1 MTSSK
6 LESFWQKLNKG
17 PSILFLGQRHLWIE
31 TQSDPLLAQIT
42 NRFGGGDDTA
52 DYAQILRSSAY
63 LDSDAA
69 LAWMSERARVLSTSA
84 WLSRVADFAWNGVM
98 SSAIDTIWMSAFR
111 NEWRDVAPI
120 YSDEYYPRNPRSRRE
135 LNCTYLFG
143 SMNQVERD
151 NQPPLQRLEFLRR
164 QQVAR
169 NLAQR
174 IPDMVTPLGILAI
187 DAYDSDTDWFSISDF
202 YAVLSNL
209 SRGQVHYFGLD
220 KAKLDSDPVLADLI
234 SAGTVV
240 PHECSL
246 DWALDQGSSRGLIGL
261 GEQSEWHG
269 GVRVVS
275 IGDRSASMPREL
287 WNRVRKSATILDED
301 ILAEPPA
308 LSKEARYWEFR
319 RFLFESGSRPLWSG
333 LARGLA
339 FRRDF
344 EDVLERRVNAR
355 LRRGSFDGAPIIVHG
370 QTGTGKTVALGA
382 LAYRI
387 GIDRVFPTMFMERGV
402 RQPTYPDIDQCCQ
415 WFEDQGAIAV
425 LVVWDGMRSDSDYDD
440 LQAYLA
446 SRGRKAVVV
455 GSCYKIFEQRA
466 NLVAVPDQLSAREA
480 EGFADFLR
488 ALDIT
493 ITERH
498 SRLLSSRDSHY
509 LVALYRLLPPA
520 RPRITS
526 GVIQEL
532 DMLES
537 ELIEAVDQVDIPQ
550 GQPTALAM
558 AFLSAGLIDT
568 SRVTDIYGP
577 SQEAIGLKD
586 ITDLVETI
594 MVPAQFGLSIPIELL
609 ARACGNSNLANLAQ
623 VIGGFDLIDSSEDL
637 SGNIVVGSRHRLE
650 ASLIVRA
657 RVGGARAEAQIVGRI
672 IEAMRPTNW
681 PDENE
686 ELVFAIDLLQAVGPS
701 GEERRR
707 FAGAF
712 LDLART
718 LKRVRES
725 RGIQN
730 PRLML
735 QEANLLREWVQDQS
749 NRRSRP
755 EGSRKLLEEAHAI
768 LSSALEMLSDEGRN
782 RWLRVIV
789 ATELASLVGTLTVDS
804 INAPD
809 RGVSTISEEYGRLRN
824 AVDTVRSLDSDA
836 YRPVDILAWST
847 QRVAQAG
854 ALTAVERADAIVD
867 LLDALDN
874 LDQSSLEAQDRDRL
888 MQRKYT
894 AYRMLGNRELSAA
907 MFEELRASGS
917 ASGFYIRA
925 LEIAGVRALNGVPGR
940 LEVGRADLTRAWQY
954 LEDHRRE
961 IAEDGRC
968 MNQLFTYW
976 FESRAGFGFFERE
989 RVALAFKHA
998 DWLYAL
1004 GIVRDLRQ
1012 LGSHRDIMLAYFE
1025 AICMFHLD
1033 LTGQCLQLFTEVES
1047 RSDVVRGMRRI
1058 QKFFLASDSE
1068 GRPVAFHGNVQSV
1081 APDTRIGR
1089 VFVEEIGASI
1099 PFIPRDFRRPQVRRG
1114 DSLGEF
1120 HIAFSFLG
1128 LIADPTLRSR
1138 S

>member
-6 LESFWQKLNKG
+6 LESFWQKLNNG
-17 PSILFLGQRHLWIE
+17 PSVLFLGQRHLWIE
-31 TQSDPLLAQIT
+31 TESDPLLGQIT

-52 DYAQILRSSAY
+52 DYGQILRGSAY

-69 LAWMSERARVLSTSA
+69 LAWMSERARVLSTPD
-84 WLSRVADFAWNGVM
+84 WLTRVAGFAWNGVI
-98 SSAIDTIWMSAFR
+98 SSAVDTIWMSAFR
-111 NEWRDVAPI
+111 NAWREVAPI
-120 YSDEYYPRNPRSRRE
+120 YSDEYFPRNPRSRRE

-143 SMNQVERD
+143 SINQVERD
-151 NQPPLQRLEFLRR
+151 NQPPLQHLDYLRR

-174 IPDMVTPLGILAI
+174 IPDMVTPLGVLAI

-202 YAVLSNL
+202 YPVLSDL

-220 KAKLDSDPVLADLI
+220 KSGVEADPILSSLVAT
-234 SAGTVV
+234 GTIV
-240 PHECSL
+240 PYECSL
-246 DWALDQGSSRGLIGL
+246 DWALDQGASRGLIGL

-269 GVRVVS
+269 GARVIS

-287 WNRVRKSATILDED
+287 WNRVRKSATILDEE

-344 EDVLERRVNAR
+344 EDVLERRVRAR
-355 LRRGSFDGAPIIVHG
+355 LRRGSFDDAPIIVHG

-382 LAYRI
+382 LAYGIAI
-387 GIDRVFPTMFMERGV
+387 GRVFPTLFIERAV

-415 WFEDQGAIAV
+415 WFEDQDASAA
-425 LVVWDGMRSDSDYDD
+425 LVVWDGMRPDSDYED

-455 GSCYKIFEQRA
+455 GSCYKLVEERS
-466 NLVAVPDQLSAREA
+466 NLVAVPDRLSTREA
-480 EGFADFLR
+480 DGFASFLR
-488 ALDIT
+488 GLEIT

-498 SRLLSSRDSHY
+498 SRLLSNRDSHY

-537 ELIEAVDQVDIPQ
+537 ELIEAVDQVEIPQ

-568 SRVTDIYGP
+568 SKVNEIYGP
-577 SQEAIGLKD
+577 SQESIGLKD
-586 ITDLVETI
+586 VTDLVETI

-609 ARACGNSNLANLAQ
+609 ARACGNANLASLAH
-623 VIGGFDLIDSSEDL
+623 VLGGFDLIDSSEDP
-637 SGNIVVGSRHRLE
+637 SGSIVVGARHRLE

-657 RVGGARAEAQIVGRI
+657 RVGGARAEAKIVGRI

-707 FAGAF
+707 FSGAF
-712 LDLART
+712 LDLATT
-718 LKRVRES
+718 LRRIREA

-749 NRRSRP
+749 NRHARP
-755 EGSRKLLEEAHAI
+755 EEARTLLEEAHAI
-768 LSSALEMLSDEGRN
+768 LSSALEMLSDDGRN
-782 RWLRVIV
+782 RWLRVII

-809 RGVSTISEEYGRLRN
+809 RGRSTIIEEYSQLRT

-854 ALTAVERADAIVD
+854 ALTELAKADAIVD

-874 LDQSSLEAQDRDRL
+874 LDQSSLEAHDRDRL

-894 AYRMLGNRELSAA
+894 AYRMLGDRELSEA
-907 MFEELRASGS
+907 MFEEIRASGS
-917 ASGFYIRA
+917 ASGYYIRA
-925 LEIAGVRALNGVPGR
+925 LEIAGIRRFGGGLPKPDVSR
-940 LEVGRADLTRAWQY
+940 EDLRRAWQY

-976 FESRAGFGFFERE
+976 FESKAGFGFFEHE
-989 RVALAFKHA
+989 RVALAFERS
-998 DWLYAL
+998 DWAYAL
-1004 GIVRDLRQ
+1004 GAVRDLRQ
-1012 LGSHRDIMLAYFE
+1012 LGPHRDIMLAYFE

-1033 LTGQCLQLFTEVES
+1033 FTGQCLQLFAEVES

-1058 QKFFLASDSE
+1058 QKFFVASNSD

-1089 VFVEEIGASI
+1089 VFVEEIGANI
-1099 PFIPRDFRRPQVRRG
+1099 PFIPRDFRRPHVRRG

-1120 HIAFSFLG
+1120 HIAFSYLG
-1128 LIADPTLRSR
+1128 LIADPTLRLR
-1138 S
+1138 T